1 MRGKF
6 WRFIAPK
13 PLHEE
18 EQASLR
24 ASMVRILTTS
34 MIVTGLMSSMGL
46 IYHLH
51 FTTSVA
57 GSACAV
63 SALLF
68 WLLRRGNFAV
78 VRAAVPVVAFSSATI
93 VMLTS
98 EGLHDEGVLIYPLA
112 LAFAGLLWGKRGLI
126 AYAALI
132 IITVSAIGM
141 AEITGILN
149 MPFQR
154 SALYFLHKIILLD
167 MLIGF
172 TAATLYLTI
181 DTLIHSVEQAR
192 CLSEQAQ
199 HVLAQRIRAEEEN
212 LTILK
217 TTRDGFSLID
227 KDGRFL
233 EVNDAYCRLLG
244 YRRDELLQMTI
255 ASINPTY
262 RTPDDAVRRIVQVEQ
277 SGSDLFE
284 TQLRRKDGQIIS
296 VEVSVNALDIA
307 GGRFFAFIR
316 DITARKQEEQALQQ
330 AKSDAEFAN
339 RSKTDFLYSV
349 SHELRTPL
357 NHILGY
363 AQLLE
368 NQEISGSLTP
378 KQARSLQH
386 VVAGG
391 NYLLSLI
398 DDVLTL
404 SRLDLEKQTLSRNV
418 IPLRPLLEKSL
429 ISLREKDVK
438 PNISFAIRLSPKLE
452 CASITA
458 DPGALK
464 QILFQ
469 LLSNA
474 VKFTP
479 DGGTITLGAA
489 QNDEAVVISIID
501 SGIGI
506 EPEQQARIFEN
517 FYQVKGGLQGK
528 TPGTG
533 LGLPIARRLVEL
545 HGGQLWVESAGAE
558 QGSCFSFSLPQTVA
572 SIQSCDLQAAEK
584 SVNNID

>member
-1 MRGKF
+1 
-6 WRFIAPK
+6 
-13 PLHEE
+13 
-18 EQASLR
+18 
-24 ASMVRILTTS
+24 MVRILITS
-34 MIVTGLMSSMGL
+34 LIVTGLMSSMGL
-46 IYHLH
+46 IYPMP
-51 FTTSVA
+51 FTTPVA
-57 GSACAV
+57 GSACAI

-68 WLLRRGNFAV
+68 WLLRRGNLDV
-78 VRAAVPVVAFSSATI
+78 VRAAIPAVAFSIATI

-98 EGLHDEGVLIYPLA
+98 EGLHDESVLIYPLT

-132 IITVSAIGM
+132 IIAVSAVGM
-141 AEITGILN
+141 AEITGMLS

-154 SALYFLHKIILLD
+154 SASYFLHKIMLLD
-167 MLIGF
+167 LLIGF

-181 DTLIHSVEQAR
+181 DTLTHSVEQAR

-212 LTILK
+212 RTILK
-217 TTRDGFSLID
+217 TARDGFSLID

-233 EVNDAYCRLLG
+233 EVNDAYCRMLG
-244 YRRDELLQMTI
+244 YSRDELLQMTI

-262 RTPDDAVRRIVQVEQ
+262 RTPDDAVRRIAQVEQ
-277 SGSDLFE
+277 SGSALFE
-284 TQLRRKDGQIIS
+284 TELQRKDGQIIS

-316 DITARKQEEQALQQ
+316 DITARKQAEQALQQ

-368 NQEISGSLTP
+368 NQEISGALTP
-378 KQARSLQH
+378 KQIRSIQH
-386 VVAGG
+386 IIAGG
-391 NYLLSLI
+391 NHLLSLI

-404 SRLDLEKQTLSRNV
+404 SRLDLEKQTLTRNV

-438 PNISFAIRLSPKLE
+438 PNISFAIRLSPELDG
-452 CASITA
+452 ANIIA

-469 LLSNA
+469 LLANA

-479 DGGTITLGAA
+479 NGGTITLDAERKG
-489 QNDEAVVISIID
+489 EAVVIAIMD

-545 HGGQLWVESAGAE
+545 HGGTLWVASAGPG
-558 QGSCFSFSLPQTVA
+558 QGSRFSFSLPQTVA
-572 SIQSCDLQAAEK
+572 STNSSDFAGI
-584 SVNNID
+584 